1 MASAHPKDNELALP
15 ALIARKGRTPCAVTI
30 MNLSELRCCLQEQLP
45 AENSAEN
52 IGDAMQLWIGAVGPL
67 HAHRSAKSAFEIEFD
82 GPIDPAIVEHFRS

>member
-1 MASAHPKDNELALP
+1 MASSHPKDNELALP

-30 MNLSELRCCLQEQLP
+30 MNLSELRCCLHEQLP
-45 AENSAEN
+45 AEN

-82 GPIDPAIVEHFRS
+82 GPIDQAIVEHFRS